1 MGEVHTFVLNFCLCL
16 FCLYICLCFVA
27 FCQTFSFACFL
38 LGQLVPLSRVTAET
52 GKWKERGHSNK
63 ELKQEMKEGR
73 VQALKQI
80 AKNSKEA

>member
-1 MGEVHTFVLNFCLCL
+1 MGEVHTFVVNFC
-16 FCLYICLCFVA
+16 CLYVNLCFVT
-27 FCQTFSFACFL
+27 FCQTFSFTCFL

-52 GKWKERGHSNK
+52 GKWKDRGHSNK
-63 ELKQEMKEGR
+63 QQKQEMKEGR